1 MERILEF
8 ARNRLTMIGGLGG
21 VLGLG
26 FVSVGPLVPTT
37 PEAGQL
43 EPLVAVSAEEVRTE
57 VLSSGRTF
65 GGILQQTSLSG
76 NEQQGL
82 LLAFREHASPSR
94 LRAGT
99 EVSLRFVR
107 GTEQLRGVDVT
118 VSSDELVRLER
129 SSFGWNSSVERT
141 PVWVDTL
148 AVGGVIDRD
157 LWTAVVLNPAL
168 DEMPRGDRAQVI
180 HLLDRVFQWQLDFSR
195 QIQRGDSYRL
205 VFERRVRPDGS
216 MRSGR
221 ILAAELVNS
230 GNPLYAIWFD
240 LHGDDVG
247 GYYDLAGESLQRA
260 FIRAPLEYRRIS
272 SRFNRN
278 RYHPI
283 LKVARPHI
291 GVDYA
296 AGRGTPVMA
305 TANGVVTRRGVN
317 GGYGNSVEITHANG
331 FLTRYAHLNGFA
343 SNIGVGTRV
352 SQGQVI
358 GYVGMTG
365 LATGPHL
372 HYEMHRN
379 GRAVDPMNIDIPAG
393 DPIPLEAR
401 VSWTQDLQERVAIL
415 QVAPQG
421 PVIRLAE
428 AALPDLETVT
438 EDRR

>member
-1 MERILEF
+1 MDRVLEL
-8 ARNRLTMIGGLGG
+8 ARRRLTVIVGVGG

-26 FVSVGPLVPTT
+26 VLAVGPLLPET
-37 PEAGQL
+37 PEVGAL
-43 EPLVAVSAEEVRTE
+43 EPLLATSAEETRVE

-65 GGILQQTSLSG
+65 GGILQQTALS
-76 NEQQGL
+76 NTDRQGL
-82 LLAFREHASPSR
+82 LLAFRERANPAR

-99 EVSLRFVR
+99 EVSLRYVR
-107 GTEQLRGVDVT
+107 GTEWLRGVDVA
-118 VSSDELVRLER
+118 VSSDEHVRLER
-129 SSFGWNSSVERT
+129 GPLGWRSSVVRT
-141 PVWVDTL
+141 PVWSDTL
-148 AVGGVIDRD
+148 AVGGVIETD

-168 DEMPRGDRAQVI
+168 AQMPRSDRAQVI

-205 VFERRVRPDGS
+205 VFEREVRPDGS

-230 GNPLYAIWFD
+230 GSPLYAVWFD

-247 GYYDLAGESLQRA
+247 GYYDLGGESLQRA

-278 RYHPI
+278 RFHPI
-283 LKVARPHI
+283 LRIPRPHI

-296 AGRGTPVMA
+296 AGTGTPVMA
-305 TANGVVTRRGVN
+305 TADGVVTQRGVN
-317 GGYGNSVEITHANG
+317 GGYGNSIEIRHASG
-331 FLTRYAHLNGFA
+331 FMTRFAHLNGFA
-343 SNIGVGTRV
+343 SGVRSGTRV
-352 SQGQVI
+352 SQGQII

-379 GRAVDPMNIDIPAG
+379 GSAVDPLNIDIPAG
-393 DPIPLEAR
+393 DPIPREAMGRWTQNLEAR
-401 VSWTQDLQERVAIL
+401 VAIL
-415 QVAPQG
+415 RTATEG
-421 PVIRLAE
+421 PVIRVAEVDTDEPEAAE
-428 AALPDLETVT
+428 AS
-438 EDRR
+438 RR